1 MKGNLE
7 NVSLQLKNDFEEL
20 MSRRAKEK
28 KSKFSIQGYVFEKKQ
43 VKNLRRLKS

>member
-7 NVSLQLKNDFEEL
+7 NLSLQLQNDFEQL

-28 KSKFSIQGYVFEKKQ
+28 KSKFSIRGYFFEKKNM
-43 VKNLRRLKS
+43 KN